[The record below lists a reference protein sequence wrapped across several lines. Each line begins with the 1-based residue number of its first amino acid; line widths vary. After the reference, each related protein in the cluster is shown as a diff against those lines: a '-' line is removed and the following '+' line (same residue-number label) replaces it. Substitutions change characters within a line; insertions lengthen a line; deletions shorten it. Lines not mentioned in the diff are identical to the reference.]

1 MRIRTTTVH
10 GIVPGFSCPS
20 RSMESYPGRVESNGS
35 RSAPVDMV
43 VRVGIDEGDE
53 NYSTA
58 QEGFWHLLGVMTRCE
73 R

>member
-1 MRIRTTTVH
+1 
-10 GIVPGFSCPS
+10 
-20 RSMESYPGRVESNGS
+20 MESYPGRVESNGS

-43 VRVGIDEGDE
+43 VRVRVDEEDG